1 MDGPSVVDMSKENK
15 YIHWYDLNGQWIA
28 STKEAN
34 NIHRSDTGQII
45 EIHFDEDTEVKSYAN
60 GM

>member
-1 MDGPSVVDMSKENK
+1 MTKNN
-15 YIHWYDLNGQWIA
+15 YIHWYNLNGQWIA

-34 NIHRSDTGQII
+34 NIYRSDTGQII